1 MLGRCPSSILQST
14 HPFLHLL
21 TRPFIHPST
30 HLYIHSS
37 IHPSIPPSIHLS
49 SIHSPTHPSIHSAFH
64 PSTNSFIHPSIDTST
79 DHCHA
84 FIHSCLHSS
93 THVFI
98 SRSLLASPP
107 SHIPPLLHTSILS
120 FPHAIHMLHFQIAN
134 KMQSLPS
141 ESLRLSDDLHD
152 PRPTR
157 LSLGQCL
164 PCLAAPP
171 FGLGHLQSEDSQTPW
186 MAFTLSLHLHNLFFC
201 LLYYSSKV
209 GQGSGWEV

>member
-1 MLGRCPSSILQST
+1 MRWLVQNHTEINQSHEWKPQVCQPAKLMGIPIHQVRKKVVNVGEMSIFYPSVHTSI

-30 HLYIHSS
+30 HLYIHS
-37 IHPSIPPSIHLS
+37 
-49 SIHSPTHPSIHSAFH
+49 PTHPSIHSAFH
-64 PSTNSFIHPSIDTST
+64 PSTDSFIPQCIDTST

-93 THVFI
+93 THLFI

-120 FPHAIHMLHFQIAN
+120 FPHVIHMLHFQIAN
-134 KMQSLPS
+134 KTQSLPS

-157 LSLGQCL
+157 LLLGQCL
-164 PCLAAPP
+164 PRLAAPP
-171 FGLGHLQSEDSQTPW
+171 FGLVTFSPRTARLPGW
-186 MAFTLSLHLHNLFFC
+186 LSP
-201 LLYYSSKV
+201 
-209 GQGSGWEV
+209 